1 MLKTIGKIGK
11 FGFKVSFYLV
21 KILPITWAFI
31 LYQENH
37 TDKAI
42 FWLLIAILY
51 HMMIIEERLRMSAND
66 PYELIRE
73 ILEEAKKRF
82 CK

>member
-1 MLKTIGKIGK
+1 MRKSVTRLGK
-11 FGFKVSFYLV
+11 FMKKLLFYLT
-21 KILPITWAFI
+21 KMLPVTWAFI

-37 TDKAI
+37 IDKAV

-51 HMMIIEERLRMSAND
+51 HIMIIDERLIASAD
-66 PYELIRE
+66 KPYELIRE